1 MLYRRNGCNCWL
13 NLTWSVGVMNL
24 DNKVETQKTI
34 DYLRDLADKLE
45 NNQIHLNEIVIE
57 SRNVCWN
64 VEEETLTMQVLKAV
78 DNG

>member
-1 MLYRRNGCNCWL
+1 
-13 NLTWSVGVMNL
+13 MNL
-24 DNKVETQKTI
+24 DNKAETQRTI
-34 DYLRDLADKLE
+34 NYLRDLADKLE
-45 NNQIHLNEIVIE
+45 NNQVHLNEIVIE

>member
-78 DNG
+78 ENG

>member
-1 MLYRRNGCNCWL
+1 
-13 NLTWSVGVMNL
+13 MNL

-57 SRNVCWN
+57 SRNVCLN

>member
-1 MLYRRNGCNCWL
+1 
-13 NLTWSVGVMNL
+13 MNL
-24 DNKVETQKTI
+24 DNKVETKKTI
-34 DYLRDLADKLE
+34 NYLRDLADKLE

>member
-1 MLYRRNGCNCWL
+1 
-13 NLTWSVGVMNL
+13 MNL
-24 DNKVETQKTI
+24 DNKIETQKTI

-78 DNG
+78 NNG

>member
-1 MLYRRNGCNCWL
+1 
-13 NLTWSVGVMNL
+13 MNL

-78 DNG
+78 ENG

>member
-1 MLYRRNGCNCWL
+1 
-13 NLTWSVGVMNL
+13 MNL

-64 VEEETLTMQVLKAV
+64 VEEETLTLQTVKAV
-78 DNG
+78 NNG

>member
-1 MLYRRNGCNCWL
+1 M
-13 NLTWSVGVMNL
+13 ML
-24 DNKVETQKTI
+24 DNKAETQKTI
-34 DYLRDLADKLE
+34 NYLRDLADKLE
-45 NNQIHLNEIVIE
+45 NNQVHLNEIIIE

>member
-1 MLYRRNGCNCWL
+1 
-13 NLTWSVGVMNL
+13 MNL

-57 SRNVCWN
+57 SRNVCCN
-64 VEEETLTMQVLKAV
+64 IEEETLTMQVLKAV

>member
-1 MLYRRNGCNCWL
+1 
-13 NLTWSVGVMNL
+13 MNL

-64 VEEETLTMQVLKAV
+64 VEEETLTIQVLKAV

>member
-1 MLYRRNGCNCWL
+1 
-13 NLTWSVGVMNL
+13 MNL
-24 DNKVETQKTI
+24 DNKVEMQKTI

>member
-1 MLYRRNGCNCWL
+1 MM
-13 NLTWSVGVMNL
+13 TL

-34 DYLRDLADKLE
+34 NYLRDLADKLE
-45 NNQIHLNEIVIE
+45 NNKVHLNEIVIE

-64 VEEETLTMQVLKAV
+64 VEEETLTMQILKAV

>member
-1 MLYRRNGCNCWL
+1 
-13 NLTWSVGVMNL
+13 MNL

-34 DYLRDLADKLE
+34 NYLRDLADKLE

>member
-1 MLYRRNGCNCWL
+1 
-13 NLTWSVGVMNL
+13 MNL

-34 DYLRDLADKLE
+34 DYLRDLANKLE

>member
-1 MLYRRNGCNCWL
+1 
-13 NLTWSVGVMNL
+13 MNL

-34 DYLRDLADKLE
+34 NYLRDLADKLE

-64 VEEETLTMQVLKAV
+64 VEEETLTMQFLKAV

>member
-1 MLYRRNGCNCWL
+1 
-13 NLTWSVGVMNL
+13 MNT

-34 DYLRDLADKLE
+34 NYLRDLADKLE
-45 NNQIHLNEIVIE
+45 NNQSHLNEIVIE

-78 DNG
+78 NNG

>member
-1 MLYRRNGCNCWL
+1 
-13 NLTWSVGVMNL
+13 MNL

-45 NNQIHLNEIVIE
+45 NNQIHLNKIVIE
-57 SRNVCWN
+57 SRNVYWN

-78 DNG
+78 NNG

>member
-1 MLYRRNGCNCWL
+1 M
-13 NLTWSVGVMNL
+13 MNL

>member
-1 MLYRRNGCNCWL
+1 
-13 NLTWSVGVMNL
+13 MNL

-45 NNQIHLNEIVIE
+45 NNQIHLSEIVIE

>member
-1 MLYRRNGCNCWL
+1 
-13 NLTWSVGVMNL
+13 MNL

-57 SRNVCWN
+57 SRNACWN

>member
-1 MLYRRNGCNCWL
+1 
-13 NLTWSVGVMNL
+13 MNL

-45 NNQIHLNEIVIE
+45 NNKIHLNEIVIE

>member
-1 MLYRRNGCNCWL
+1 
-13 NLTWSVGVMNL
+13 MNL

-45 NNQIHLNEIVIE
+45 NNQIHLNEIIIE

>member
-1 MLYRRNGCNCWL
+1 
-13 NLTWSVGVMNL
+13 MNL

-34 DYLRDLADKLE
+34 DYLRDLDDKLE

>member
-1 MLYRRNGCNCWL
+1 M
-13 NLTWSVGVMNL
+13 MNL

-34 DYLRDLADKLE
+34 DYLRDLDDKLE

>member
-1 MLYRRNGCNCWL
+1 
-13 NLTWSVGVMNL
+13 MNL

-45 NNQIHLNEIVIE
+45 NNKIHLNEIVIE

-78 DNG
+78 NNG

>member
-1 MLYRRNGCNCWL
+1 
-13 NLTWSVGVMNL
+13 MNL

-34 DYLRDLADKLE
+34 NYLRDLADKLE
-45 NNQIHLNEIVIE
+45 NNHVHLNEIFIE
-57 SRNVCWN
+57 SRNVCWS

>member
-1 MLYRRNGCNCWL
+1 
-13 NLTWSVGVMNL
+13 MNT

-34 DYLRDLADKLE
+34 NYLRDLADKLE

-57 SRNVCWN
+57 SRNIFLN

-78 DNG
+78 NNG

>member
-1 MLYRRNGCNCWL
+1 
-13 NLTWSVGVMNL
+13 MNI

-45 NNQIHLNEIVIE
+45 NNQIHLNKIVIE

-78 DNG
+78 NNG

>member
-1 MLYRRNGCNCWL
+1 
-13 NLTWSVGVMNL
+13 MNL

-78 DNG
+78 NNG

>member
-1 MLYRRNGCNCWL
+1 
-13 NLTWSVGVMNL
+13 MNT
-24 DNKVETQKTI
+24 DNKVETQKAI
-34 DYLRDLADKLE
+34 NYLRDLADKLE

>member
-1 MLYRRNGCNCWL
+1 
-13 NLTWSVGVMNL
+13 MNT

-34 DYLRDLADKLE
+34 NYLRDLADKLE

-64 VEEETLTMQVLKAV
+64 VEEETLTMQVLKV
-78 DNG
+78 VNNG

>member
-1 MLYRRNGCNCWL
+1 M
-13 NLTWSVGVMNL
+13 MNL

-34 DYLRDLADKLE
+34 NYLRDLADKLE

-78 DNG
+78 NNG

>member
-1 MLYRRNGCNCWL
+1 
-13 NLTWSVGVMNL
+13 MNI

-34 DYLRDLADKLE
+34 DYLRDLSDKLE
-45 NNQIHLNEIVIE
+45 NNQIHLNEIVIK

-78 DNG
+78 NNG

>member
-1 MLYRRNGCNCWL
+1 M
-13 NLTWSVGVMNL
+13 TL

-45 NNQIHLNEIVIE
+45 NNQIHLNKIVIE

-78 DNG
+78 NNG

>member
-1 MLYRRNGCNCWL
+1 MI
-13 NLTWSVGVMNL
+13 NL

-34 DYLRDLADKLE
+34 NYLRDLADKLE
-45 NNQIHLNEIVIE
+45 NNHVHLNEIFIE
-57 SRNVCWN
+57 SRNVCWS

>member
-1 MLYRRNGCNCWL
+1 
-13 NLTWSVGVMNL
+13 MNT

-45 NNQIHLNEIVIE
+45 NNKIHLNEIVIE

-64 VEEETLTMQVLKAV
+64 VEEETFTMQVLKAV